1 MSDNAEKVDW
11 MKALIAQSKM
21 ELMLTLRQLEGMLIT
36 VFFPP
41 ALLIFFAGIG
51 VKPSSVERPIDFL
64 LPGMLALAVMSTG
77 LVSLSIRTGYE
88 RSYGVLK
95 RLGSTPLTR
104 TQLLIAKIISVIA
117 VDILD
122 IIILIAIA
130 YFMFDW
136 HPTGALPLAIFAL
149 LLGIA
154 TFSSFGLMLAGSFR
168 AETTLATANTLFF
181 LFLLLGGVA
190 WPLDKL
196 PKFLSIPARIFP
208 SAAFADALR
217 ASLGTNPSFP
227 LLNLVILAAWG
238 IVTLMIASRTFRWE

>member
-1 MSDNAEKVDW
+1 
-11 MKALIAQSKM
+11 MKTLVAQTKM
-21 ELMLTLRQLEGMLIT
+21 ELMLTFRQFEGMLIT

-51 VKPSSVERPIDFL
+51 VKPSSVQRPIDFL

-104 TQLLIAKIISVIA
+104 TELLIAKIISVIA

-122 IIILIAIA
+122 IVILIGIA

-136 HPTGALPLAIFAL
+136 HPTGALPLAFLSL

-168 AETTLATANTLFF
+168 AETTLALANTLFF

-196 PKFLSIPARIFP
+196 PSFLSIPGHIIP

-217 ASLGTNPSFP
+217 ASLGTHTSFP
-227 LLNLVILAAWG
+227 VWNLLILAAWG
-238 IVTLMIASRTFRWE
+238 LGTLAIASRTFRWE

>member
-1 MSDNAEKVDW
+1 

-21 ELMLTLRQLEGMLIT
+21 ELMLTFRQFEGMLIT
-36 VFFPP
+36 VVFPP

-51 VKPSSVERPIDFL
+51 VKPSSADRPIDFL

-77 LVSLSIRTGYE
+77 LVGLSIRTGYE

-104 TQLLIAKIISVIA
+104 SQLLMAKIVSVVA
-117 VDILD
+117 VDMID
-122 IIILIAIA
+122 IVILIAIA

-196 PKFLSIPARIFP
+196 PEFLSIPAHIFP

-217 ASLGTNPSFP
+217 ASLGPHTSFP
-227 LLNLVILAAWG
+227 IWNLVILAGWG
-238 IVTLMIASRTFRWE
+238 VGTLAIASRTFKWE

>member
-1 MSDNAEKVDW
+1 MN
-11 MKALIAQSKM
+11 ALIAQTKM
-21 ELMLTLRQLEGMLIT
+21 ELKLTLRQFEGMLIT

-122 IIILIAIA
+122 IIILIGIA
-130 YFMFDW
+130 YFLFDW

-196 PKFLSIPARIFP
+196 PNFLSIPAKIFP

-217 ASLGTNPSFP
+217 ASLGPHTSFP
-227 LLNLVILAAWG
+227 IWNLLILAAWG
-238 IVTLMIASRTFRWE
+238 LVTLAIASRTFKWE

>member
-1 MSDNAEKVDW
+1 MN
-11 MKALIAQSKM
+11 ALIAQTKM
-21 ELMLTLRQLEGMLIT
+21 ELRLTLRQFEGMLIT

-51 VKPSSVERPIDFL
+51 VKPSSVQRPIDFL

-117 VDILD
+117 VDIVD
-122 IIILIAIA
+122 IVILVAIA

-136 HPTGALPLAIFAL
+136 HPTGALPLAILAL

-154 TFSSFGLMLAGSFR
+154 TFSSFGLMLAGSLR
-168 AETTLATANTLFF
+168 AETTLALANTLFF
-181 LFLLLGGVA
+181 VFLLLGGVA

-196 PKFLSIPARIFP
+196 PGLLSVPAKVFP

-217 ASLGTNPSFP
+217 SSLGPHPSFP
-227 LLNLVILAAWG
+227 VLNLVILAAWG
-238 IVTLMIASRTFRWE
+238 LVALAIASRTFRWE